1 MKMNW
6 DIFIDYVG
14 LGQSQMHWLVKIVLI
29 LIITLFIDLIIS
41 KLISRILLQLKSTK
55 NPWDK
60 ALIIAAR
67 QPIKYFTW
75 GLGLLIISQTSNN
88 EMGAFSQTSLD
99 ALRKIG
105 LIALLTW
112 FISRL
117 VKRCEQILISPVK
130 MKHPMD
136 LTTVSAVGKLIKA
149 SLLIISALV
158 VLQTIGVSI
167 SGILAFGGIGGIAVG
182 FAAKD
187 LLANFFGGLM
197 IYLDRPFSVGDWVRS
212 PDKEIEGT
220 VEHIGWRQTRIR
232 TFDKRPLYVP
242 NATFSLISVENPS
255 RMSHRR
261 IYEKIGIRYDD
272 VDALASI
279 MNDIKAMLKTHPDID
294 SSQTMI
300 VNFNELGPSSLDFFV
315 YTFTKTTNWI
325 KFHEVKQDIL
335 LNIIDI
341 ISNHKAELAFPT
353 QSLKIQTEPNIQPK
367 A

>member
-1 MKMNW
+1 MNW
-6 DIFIDYVG
+6 DTFINYVG
-14 LGQSQMHWLVKIVLI
+14 LGQSQMHWLVKIAFI
-29 LIITLFIDLIIS
+29 LFITLFIHLIIS
-41 KLISRILLQLKSTK
+41 KLISRILLQLKVTK

-60 ALIIAAR
+60 ALLIAAR
-67 QPIKYFTW
+67 QPIKYFIW

-88 EMGAFSQTSLD
+88 ETGAFSQTSID

-105 LIALLTW
+105 LIALITW

-279 MNDIKAMLKTHPDID
+279 MDDIKAMLKTHQDID

-300 VNFNELGPSSLDFFV
+300 VNFNEFGPSSLDFFV

-325 KFHEVKQDIL
+325 RFHEVKQDIL
-335 LNIIDI
+335 LKIIDI
-341 ISNHKAELAFPT
+341 IAHHNAELAFPT
-353 QSLKIQTEPNIQPK
+353 QTLKIQTEQNIQPEP
-367 A
+367 

>member
-1 MKMNW
+1 MNW
-6 DIFIDYVG
+6 ETFINYAG
-14 LGQSQMHWLVKIVLI
+14 LGQSQMHWLVQIISI
-29 LIITLFIDLIIS
+29 LIITLFIDLFIS
-41 KLISRILLQLKSTK
+41 KLISRILLQLKTTK

-60 ALIIAAR
+60 ALLLAAK
-67 QPIKYFTW
+67 QPLKYFIW

-88 EMGAFSQTSLD
+88 EIGILSDTNLESF
-99 ALRKIG
+99 RKIG

-117 VKRCEQILISPVK
+117 VKRCEQIVISPVK
-130 MKHPMD
+130 MKNPMD
-136 LTTVSAVGKLIKA
+136 ITTVSAIGKLIKA
-149 SLLIISALV
+149 SLFIISVLV

-272 VDALASI
+272 VDSLASI
-279 MNDIKAMLKTHPDID
+279 MNDIKLMLKEHQDID
-294 SSQTMI
+294 NNQTMI
-300 VNFNELGPSSLDFFV
+300 VNFNEFGPSSLDFFI

-325 KFHEVKQDIL
+325 RFHEVKQDVL
-335 LNIIDI
+335 LQIIEI
-341 ISNHKAELAFPT
+341 ISNHNAELAFPT
-353 QSLKIQTEPNIQPK
+353 QTLKVQTEKSLNIEV
-367 A
+367 

>member
-1 MKMNW
+1 MNW
-6 DIFIDYVG
+6 ETVINYIG
-14 LGQSQMHWLVKIVLI
+14 LGQPQMHWSVKILSI
-29 LIITLFIDLIIS
+29 MCITLFIDLIAV
-41 KLISRILLQLKSTK
+41 KLISRIQLQLKTTK

-60 ALIIAAR
+60 ALIIAAK
-67 QPIKYFTW
+67 QPIKYFIW
-75 GLGLLIISQTSNN
+75 GLGFLFISQISNN
-88 EMGAFSQTSLD
+88 EFGQLSQASIESF
-99 ALRKIG
+99 RKIG
-105 LIALLTW
+105 LIVLLTW

-117 VKRCEQILISPVK
+117 VKNCENILTSPTK
-130 MKHPMD
+130 MKQPMD
-136 LTTVSAVGKLIKA
+136 ITTVSAIGKLIKA
-149 SLLIISALV
+149 SLLIISTLV

-220 VEHIGWRQTRIR
+220 IEHIGWRQTRVR

-272 VDALASI
+272 VDSLASI
-279 MNDIKAMLKTHPDID
+279 MEDIKAMLKAHKDID

-300 VNFNELGPSSLDFFV
+300 VNFNEFGPSSLDFFV

-335 LNIIDI
+335 LHIIDI
-341 ISNHKAELAFPT
+341 IAKHKAELAFPT
-353 QSLKIQTEPNIQPK
+353 QTLKIQADAPFIAEP
-367 A
+367 

>member
-1 MKMNW
+1 MNW
-6 DIFIDYVG
+6 DILIDYAG
-14 LGQSQMHWLVKIVLI
+14 FGQSQMHWLVKIASI
-29 LIITLFIDLIIS
+29 LIITLLIDLLIS
-41 KLISRILLQLKSTK
+41 KLIKRLQLQLKTTK

-60 ALIIAAR
+60 ALLLSAR
-67 QPIKYFTW
+67 QPLKYFIW

-88 EMGAFSQTSLD
+88 E
-99 ALRKIG
+99 IG
-105 LIALLTW
+105 LLSEANLESLKKVGVIALLTW

-117 VKRCEQILISPVK
+117 VKLSEKILISPVK

-136 LTTVSAVGKLIKA
+136 ITTVSAIGKLIKA
-149 SLLIISALV
+149 SLLIISTLV

-220 VEHIGWRQTRIR
+220 IEHIGWRQTRVR

-242 NATFSLISVENPS
+242 NATFSFISVENPS

-272 VDALASI
+272 VDALPSI
-279 MNDIKAMLKTHPDID
+279 MNDIKAMLKEHIDID
-294 SSQTMI
+294 CKQTMI
-300 VNFNELGPSSLDFFV
+300 VNFNEFGPSSLDFFV

-335 LNIIDI
+335 LKIIDI
-341 ISNHKAELAFPT
+341 IANHKAELAFPT
-353 QSLKIQTEPNIQPK
+353 QTLKVQTEKEIRPEF
-367 A
+367 

>member
-1 MKMNW
+1 MNW
-6 DIFIDYVG
+6 NIAIDYLG
-14 LGQSQMHWLVKIVLI
+14 LGQSQMHWSVKILSI
-29 LIITLFIDLIIS
+29 IIITLIVDLVVS
-41 KLISRILLQLKSTK
+41 TLLSRLQLGLKTTK

-60 ALIIAAR
+60 ALLLAAK
-67 QPIKYFTW
+67 QPIKYFIW
-75 GLGLLIISQTSNN
+75 GLGTLIISQTSNN
-88 EMGAFSQTSLD
+88 EIGFFSATSIESF
-99 ALRKIG
+99 RKIG

-117 VKRCEQILISPVK
+117 VKNSERILVSPTK

-136 LTTVSAVGKLIKA
+136 ITTVSAIGKLIKA
-149 SLLIISALV
+149 SLLIISTLV

-220 VEHIGWRQTRIR
+220 VEHVGWRQTRIR
-232 TFDKRPLYVP
+232 TFNKRPLYVP

-272 VDALASI
+272 VESLANI
-279 MNDIKAMLKTHPDID
+279 MDDIKLMLKSHQDID

-300 VNFNELGPSSLDFFV
+300 VNFNEFGPSSLDFFV

-335 LNIIDI
+335 LQIIDI
-341 ISNHKAELAFPT
+341 ISTHKAELAFPT
-353 QSLKIQTEPNIQPK
+353 QTLKIQTENEIKFEP
-367 A
+367 